1 MKARF
6 RTHTLLVLSVILQ
19 CGALENPGY
28 CQEVRRDSLAASG
41 QGYQAIFEKV
51 QAGISAGSVEPFAKH
66 LAAEVVINLRGDE
79 SGTFSSKQAYYVL
92 KNFFDLRR
100 FGGFE
105 FSTIADS
112 DANPYAAGS
121 AEFTYKGAR
130 EDVQVYVAL
139 AYAGEKYVITQL
151 TIY

>member
-1 MKARF
+1 M
-6 RTHTLLVLSVILQ
+6 LLVVSVILL
-19 CGALENPGY
+19 CGVFESSGY
-28 CQEVRRDSLAASG
+28 SQEAPQDSLAAAER
-41 QGYQAIFEKV
+41 GYQAIFEKV
-51 QAGISAGSVEPFAKH
+51 QVGISTGTVEPFAKH
-66 LAAEVVINLRGDE
+66 FAPQVVINLRGDE
-79 SGTFSSKQAYYVL
+79 SGTFSSKQTYYVL

-121 AEFTYKGAR
+121 AEFTYKGTR
-130 EDVQVYVAL
+130 ELVQVYVAL
-139 AYAGEKYVITQL
+139 TFAGEKYAITQL